1 MKKLIIASILAS
13 AVSMSANASM
23 ESKTNFKFTG
33 DTEFA
38 GFCKAVLNDNVSLFK
53 RSIRGF
59 VGPLGATRQDVLKRV
74 LKNENVSCAGQGLV
88 EFTKQRD
95 AKQVAEFIS
104 TVSI

>member
-1 MKKLIIASILAS
+1 MKKLILASVLAS

-23 ESKTNFKFTG
+23 ESTTSYKFTG

-53 RSIRGF
+53 RSVRGF
-59 VGPLGATRQDVLKRV
+59 VGPLGVTRQDVLKRI
-74 LKNENVSCAGQGLV
+74 LKDESVSCAGQGIV

-104 TVSI
+104 KVSI